1 MKKFLKLL
9 NFELNRFKKIYIVLI
24 LLTVVIQ
31 ITGVIYKTLNYMNDV
46 NDTMRETSINA
57 SEYVSQNGTMDFK
70 TILNTSWFFFSV
82 ALCAAALV
90 IYLFFIWY
98 REWFGK
104 NTFIYRLLMLPT
116 SRVNIYLSKA
126 LTIFLLVLG
135 LIGIQLI
142 LLPIENF
149 IFKAIIPT
157 EFRIDL
163 KLADAIR
170 LSDYLHILIP
180 GSFLTFLIFYG
191 LGFLAV
197 TILFTGILFERSFRF
212 KGIIM
217 GGIYCILSVIVF
229 FAPLLIETFFMPN
242 FLYPIERFFIELIM
256 GIVVLI
262 GSISMSVFLLKN
274 KVTV

>member
-242 FLYPIERFFIELIM
+242 FLYPIERLFIELIM

-262 GSISMSVFLLKN
+262 GSISMSVYLLKN